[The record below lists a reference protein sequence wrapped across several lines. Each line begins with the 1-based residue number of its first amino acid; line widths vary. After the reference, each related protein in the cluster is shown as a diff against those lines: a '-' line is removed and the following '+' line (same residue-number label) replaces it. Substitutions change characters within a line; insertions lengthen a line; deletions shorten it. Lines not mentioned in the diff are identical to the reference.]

1 MKRGPLL
8 TAFTLLVLV
17 VAGGWTAWWF
27 FLATYVERLAA
38 AYGGEGAQ
46 PRLEY
51 ASAERFGFPFTV
63 GFVLKD
69 ARLSG
74 PVAGGA
80 GRVTSTRAILSAR
93 PWRPGDVHLELP
105 EGAGFGRVGGAPEDR
120 VIGEARSGRGA
131 FVGEPAQT
139 ITLDL
144 EDLVIRVGAA
154 SPMEV
159 ERAGLVWRLPE
170 GEPQEVEFG
179 LAEVTLDPN
188 ALFGP
193 KASLAEG
200 RFRLHGPPLT
210 SSRPAEI
217 AAWRAAGGKVEI
229 LDAKVDWGALDL
241 EARGALGLDDAYRLA
256 GEVRLRLRNGVAA
269 VKRIEVLGLLTP
281 EAATAAKALVAFA
294 SLGGGGSAAA
304 PLTFADGVAKLG
316 AVRVG
321 RLQPICACP

>member
-1 MKRGPLL
+1 MKRGPLV
-8 TAFTLLVLV
+8 TALILLLLVV
-17 VAGGWTAWWF
+17 VGGWTAWWF

-38 AYGGEGAQ
+38 AYGDESAL

-69 ARLSG
+69 AQVSG

-93 PWRPGDVHLELP
+93 PWRPGDIRLELP
-105 EGAGFGRVGGAPEDR
+105 EGAGFARIGATPQDR
-120 VIGEARSGRGA
+120 VTGEARFGRGA
-131 FVGEPAQT
+131 FVGEPDQT
-139 ITLDL
+139 LTLDL

-154 SPMEV
+154 APMDAK
-159 ERAGLVWRLPE
+159 RAGVLWRLPE
-170 GEPQEVEFG
+170 VEAQEVEVG

-193 KASLAEG
+193 KANLAEG

-210 SSRPAEI
+210 SSHPSEI

-256 GEVRLRLRNGVAA
+256 GEVRLRLRNGVEA
-269 VKRIEVLGLLTP
+269 VKRIESLGLLTP

-294 SLGGGGSAAA
+294 SLGGGGAAAA

-316 AVRVG
+316 AVRLG
-321 RLQPICACP
+321 RLQPVCACP